1 MWPWTPRTVSLPLS
15 VPRRPFLIMS
25 PVRCTAVAGDTLDAL
40 VAAGAQRLQAA
51 GVAFGHG
58 TTNAHDEAAWLV
70 LWRLGLPLDT
80 PLADDD
86 ADSKRNHPVTPDQQ
100 ALVAMLFEE
109 RIATRKPAAYLTR
122 EAWLQGVAFYVDER
136 AIVPRS
142 FIAELIA
149 DGGFDDWLGEHTH
162 QVLDLCTGNGS
173 LAVLAAMAWPDVQI
187 TAGDISSDAL
197 AVARINIDKHG
208 LQGRITLQHS
218 DGLAD
223 LPGPWDL
230 ILCNPPYVNAQ
241 SMAALPPEYQAEPAL
256 ALDGGSDGMNFIRTL
271 LSQAGERMSEHA
283 VLVLEIGNERP
294 FFEAAFAQLP
304 VFWLDTSAG
313 DEPVVLITRQA
324 LIRFF
329 SS

>member
-1 MWPWTPRTVSLPLS
+1 MSAFQ
-15 VPRRPFLIMS
+15 VPAPATS
-25 PVRCTAVAGDTLDAL
+25 AAAVPAVAGDTLGAL
-40 VAAGAQRLQAA
+40 VAAGTQRLHAA

-80 PLADDD
+80 PLADGDPLSE
-86 ADSKRNHPVTPDQQ
+86 ANRPVTPDQK

-142 FIAELIA
+142 FIAELIV
-149 DGGFDDWLGEHTH
+149 DGSFDDWLGEHTQ

-187 TAGDISSDAL
+187 TAADISSDAL

-208 LQGRITLQHS
+208 LQERISLQHS

-230 ILCNPPYVNAQ
+230 IVCNPPYVNAQ
-241 SMAALPPEYQAEPAL
+241 SMAALPPEYQAEPTLAL
-256 ALDGGSDGMNFIRTL
+256 AGGSDGMNFIRTL

-294 FFEAAFAQLP
+294 FFEAVFAHLP

-313 DEPVVLITRQA
+313 DEQVVLVTRQA